1 MRELFDRLSAYLH
14 WVVFLI
20 LEALSGFMLFKFN
33 TYQGSVWLTQANT
46 VAATIM
52 EWEARGL
59 QYLNLSAENAMLTRE
74 NLTLQYNLE
83 VMRREMARLTK
94 DSTYTERQHSLALM
108 DETLVPARVVANSV
122 MHKDNFLTINVGS
135 EDGVEPEM
143 GVVSGTGVV
152 GIVSKVTAHH
162 ALVMSVLNSNS
173 SISCRL
179 RGTDYFGYMKWHG
192 GNPLQASMDDVPRHA
207 RVKVGDV
214 VETSGFSNV
223 FPAGIFLGKVA
234 QVHNSSDG
242 LAYVLEIQMS
252 TDLSCIENVSVVV
265 NKIKPELDSLNIVR

>member
-1 MRELFDRLSAYLH
+1 
-14 WVVFLI
+14 
-20 LEALSGFMLFKFN
+20 MLFKFN
-33 TYQGSVWLTQANT
+33 TYQGSVWLTQANS
-46 VAATIM
+46 VAATVM

-59 QYLNLSAENAMLTRE
+59 QYLHLSTENARLTRE
-74 NLTLQYNLE
+74 NLTLQHNID
-83 VMRREMARLTK
+83 VMRREIAMLKK
-94 DSTYTERQHSLALM
+94 DSSYTERRHTLALM
-108 DETLVPARVVANSV
+108 DETLVPAKVVANSV
-122 MHKDNFLTINVGS
+122 RKKNNFLTINVGS

-152 GIVSKVTAHH
+152 GIVSKVTGHY

-179 RGTDYFGYMKWHG
+179 RGTGYFGYMKWHG

-207 RVKVGDV
+207 RVRVGDV

-234 QVHNSSDG
+234 QVHDSSDG
-242 LAYVLEIQMS
+242 MAYTLEIQMS
-252 TDLSCIENVSVVV
+252 TDLSCVENVCVIRNDMKS
-265 NKIKPELDSLNIVR
+265 ELDSLNVNK